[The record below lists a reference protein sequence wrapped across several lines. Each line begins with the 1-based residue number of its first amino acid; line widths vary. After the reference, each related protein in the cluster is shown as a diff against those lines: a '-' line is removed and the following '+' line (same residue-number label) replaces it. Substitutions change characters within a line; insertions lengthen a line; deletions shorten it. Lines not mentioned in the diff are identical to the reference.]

1 MPSSGQVESSVGSRE
16 RDPQTPPLLVIEN
29 VERLFT
35 SRQFTRHGVEKT
47 VIRAV
52 DGVSLTLRSGETL
65 GIVGESGCGKTT
77 LGRVVLGLSRPTS
90 GRILVDG
97 TDIAS
102 LRGSARRNMRRR
114 VQAVFQDPYG
124 SLDPRMRVGP
134 SISEVVGRHHPEWSG
149 SRVQERTA
157 ELLEMVGLDRSKAS
171 AYPREL
177 SGGQRQRVGIAR
189 AFAPDP
195 DLIVADEPVS
205 ALDVSIQAQVVNV
218 LVDLQSQTGVAYLLI
233 AHGLALVKHVSDQ
246 IGVLYLGK
254 LVEFGPSDVVLSRPA
269 HHYTRALMAAAP
281 EPVPGARK
289 PLSVLSGEP
298 GSAGNIPSGCRFRT
312 RCKFAQDRC
321 SVEEPRLEPV
331 GSGHLAACFFPA
343 S

>member
-1 MPSSGQVESSVGSRE
+1 VSSAGIRSSESNDSYSVIVVSESRE
-16 RDPQTPPLLVIEN
+16 DAEEDRDEDAAA
-29 VERLFT
+29 
-35 SRQFTRHGVEKT
+35 G
-47 VIRAV
+47 A
-52 DGVSLTLRSGETL
+52 
-65 GIVGESGCGKTT
+65 
-77 LGRVVLGLSRPTS
+77 LSRWWHATTDVRDAGGS
-90 GRILVDG
+90 GFGAESAERGGRILVDG
-97 TDIAS
+97 VDIAS

-157 ELLEMVGLDRSKAS
+157 ELLEMVGLDRAKAS

-218 LVDLQSQTGVAYLLI
+218 LMDLQSQTGGAYLLI
-233 AHGLALVKHVSDQ
+233 AHGLALVKHISDQ
-246 IGVLYLGK
+246 VGVMYLGK
-254 LVEFGPSDVVLSRPA
+254 LVEFGPSDVILSRPV

-281 EPVPGARK
+281 EPVPGTRRA
-289 PLSVLSGEP
+289 LSVLSGEP

-312 RCKFAQDRC
+312 RCAFAQDRC
-321 SVEEPRLEPV
+321 AVEEPSLETV
-331 GSGHLAACFFPA
+331 GPGHLAACFYPA

>member
-1 MPSSGQVESSVGSRE
+1 M
-16 RDPQTPPLLVIEN
+16 
-29 VERLFT
+29 
-35 SRQFTRHGVEKT
+35 
-47 VIRAV
+47 
-52 DGVSLTLRSGETL
+52 
-65 GIVGESGCGKTT
+65 
-77 LGRVVLGLSRPTS
+77 
-90 GRILVDG
+90 
-97 TDIAS
+97 
-102 LRGSARRNMRRR
+102 
-114 VQAVFQDPYG
+114 
-124 SLDPRMRVGP
+124 
-134 SISEVVGRHHPEWSG
+134 
-149 SRVQERTA
+149 QERTA

-254 LVEFGPSDVVLSRPA
+254 LVEFGPSDVVLTRPV

-281 EPVPGARK
+281 EPEPGTRRT
-289 PLSVLSGEP
+289 LSVLSGEP
-298 GSAGNIPSGCRFRT
+298 GSAGHIPSGCRFRT
-312 RCKFAQDRC
+312 RCTFAQDRC
-321 SVEEPRLEPV
+321 AVEEPSLEPV
-331 GSGHLAACFFPA
+331 GPGHLAACFYPA